1 MIEEVNAF
9 LTKFGLNYKGTP
21 ITLHPTVKADR
32 IKHMQEEISEYS
44 YAKNKEEE
52 LDAIIDIIYLAIG
65 TGLMHG
71 FDIEEAFKRVHQANM
86 KRIRN
91 PVLTDK
97 GGIFKPKGW
106 VAPDLKDLVK

>member
-1 MIEEVNAF
+1 MIEEVQTF
-9 LTKFGLNYKGTP
+9 LTKFGLSYKGSP
-21 ITLHPTVKADR
+21 QSLHATIKADR
-32 IKHMQEEISEYS
+32 IKHMREEISEYS

-65 TGLMHG
+65 TGLMQG

-86 KRIRN
+86 KRIKN
-91 PVLTDK
+91 PVITDK

-106 VAPDLKDLVK
+106 QAPNLKDLVE